1 MQFYAILT
9 HMQLPVTTA
18 TNKNHDFLIVTFMST
33 FTLSLIP

>member
-18 TNKNHDFLIVTFMST
+18 TIKNHNFLIVAFIST